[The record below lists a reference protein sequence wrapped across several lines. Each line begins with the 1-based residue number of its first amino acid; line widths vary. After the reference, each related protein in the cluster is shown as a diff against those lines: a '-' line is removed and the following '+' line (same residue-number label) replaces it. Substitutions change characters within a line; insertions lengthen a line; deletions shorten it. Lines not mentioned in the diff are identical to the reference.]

1 MGMSSLILDNEE
13 MFFGGANDV
22 IIECDTV
29 EEFIEM
35 MKPQMDLV
43 AHLDNVE
50 EQLSA
55 MYHDAWSDMMEDLKD
70 EV

>member
-1 MGMSSLILDNEE
+1 MGMSSMILDNEE
-13 MFFGGANDV
+13 EFFGVANDV

-29 EEFIEM
+29 EEFIEI

-55 MYHDAWSDMMEDLKD
+55 MYHDAWSDMKEECGL
-70 EV
+70 